1 MELLTFKM
9 KKLLFILFLFIVT
22 FNIKAQESGV
32 FTDSPLFYLSGDTI
46 KAKPGLTLPGVTSSI
61 GAITGEDVTT
71 ALGYVP
77 VTNART
83 INGKALTANISITKA
98 DLGIDT
104 TAYLNA
110 TNINSGTLSNS
121 RLATSVLT
129 TSTLDTSKIPFK
141 NRSNDFSA
149 DINISG
155 LTKSTNFSNNEPTTI
170 TGSIIDASENNLFVC
185 TLEESM
191 VFDFINFPDNK
202 WISIWITNTTD
213 NYTVDWS
220 GITWP
225 ANTAPTQTIGD
236 HTDVYSFIKINS
248 VIYGSIVQNY

>member
-1 MELLTFKM
+1 MELLIFKM
-9 KKLLFILFLFIVT
+9 EKLLFILFLFIVT

-121 RLATSVLT
+121 RLASSVYTS
-129 TSTLDTSKIPFK
+129 STLDTSRIPFK
-141 NRSNDFSA
+141 NQANNFTA
-149 DINISG
+149 DIDITG
-155 LTKSTNFSNNEPTTI
+155 VTTSTNYSNKTPTNIASNTI
-170 TGSIIDASENNLFVC
+170 DGTLNNLFTK
-185 TLEESM
+185 TLSGNITLS
-191 VFDFINFPDNK
+191 FSTLPSNK
-202 WISIWITNTTD
+202 WVSVWITNTTD

>member
-1 MELLTFKM
+1 MERLIFKKKKFLL
-9 KKLLFILFLFIVT
+9 LIFLFIVT
-22 FNIKAQESGV
+22 FNIKAQEAGI

-71 ALGYVP
+71 ALGYTP

-83 INGKALTANISITKA
+83 INGRALTANISITKA

-110 TNINSGTLSNS
+110 TNINTGTLSNS
-121 RLATSVLT
+121 RLASSVYTS
-129 TSTLDTSKIPFK
+129 STLDTSRIPFK
-141 NRSNDFSA
+141 NQTNNFTA

-155 LTKSTNFSNNEPTTI
+155 LTKSTNFSNNTPTTI
-170 TGSIIDASENNLFVC
+170 TSSTIDASENNLFIY

-191 VFDFINFPDNK
+191 VFDFINLPENK
-202 WISIWITNTTD
+202 WISVWITNNEPD
-213 NYTVDWS
+213 YTVGWHNVA
-220 GITWP
+220 WP
-225 ANTAPTQTIGD
+225 NGSAPTQSING
-236 HTDVYSFIKINS
+236 HTDIYSFIQINS
-248 VIYGSIVQNY
+248 VVYGSVVQNY